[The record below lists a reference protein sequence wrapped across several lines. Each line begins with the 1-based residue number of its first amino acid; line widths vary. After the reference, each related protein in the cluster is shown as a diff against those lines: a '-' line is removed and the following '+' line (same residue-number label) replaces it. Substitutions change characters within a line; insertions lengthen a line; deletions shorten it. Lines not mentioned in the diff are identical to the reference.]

1 MPTRRSP
8 GWGRHLRPRHFR
20 RIWRKGSCR
29 AQNRFWKRSF
39 APKRAEEVD
48 GTVAVSSR
56 IDLEG
61 RVFLVTGASR
71 GIGQAAAWSLAREGA
86 KVMAFDVLDGRDT
99 TTAIERSG
107 GEALAHQGSVT
118 DPQSLEEAVADAV
131 RRWGGIDGVVT
142 AAGVV
147 SRGDLSSTDLDE
159 WRKVLDVNLVGTFNA
174 VRAVYPYLEERR
186 QGKVVC
192 IGSVAGKVG
201 GVISGPAYVA
211 SKGGIHALVKWLA
224 KAAAP
229 LGININGVAP
239 GPVYTGMTEGQP
251 YHDDMSPLGR
261 LGQPADMAEA
271 VVFLASPAANWI
283 TGHVLDVNGG
293 MLMD

>member
-1 MPTRRSP
+1 M
-8 GWGRHLRPRHFR
+8 
-20 RIWRKGSCR
+20 
-29 AQNRFWKRSF
+29 
-39 APKRAEEVD
+39 
-48 GTVAVSSR
+48 VAVSSR
-56 IDLEG
+56 IDLAG
-61 RVFLVTGASR
+61 QVFMVTGASQ
-71 GIGQAAAWSLAREGA
+71 GIGQAVAWSLAREGA
-86 KVMAFDVLDGRDT
+86 KVTVFDVLDGRAT
-99 TTAIERSG
+99 TTGIERSG
-107 GEALAHQGSVT
+107 GEAIAHQGSVT
-118 DPQSLEEAVADAV
+118 DPRSLEEAVAKTV

-147 SRGDLSSTDLDE
+147 SRSDLGSTDLSE
-159 WRKVLDVNLVGTFNA
+159 WHKVLDVNLVGTFNA
-174 VRAVYPYLEERR
+174 VRSVYPQLEERR

-224 KAAAP
+224 KTAAP
-229 LGININGVAP
+229 LGINVNGVAP
-239 GPVYTGMTEGQP
+239 GPVYTSMTAGYP

-261 LGQPADMAEA
+261 LGQPEDIAEA
-271 VVFLASPAANWI
+271 VLFLASPAANWI